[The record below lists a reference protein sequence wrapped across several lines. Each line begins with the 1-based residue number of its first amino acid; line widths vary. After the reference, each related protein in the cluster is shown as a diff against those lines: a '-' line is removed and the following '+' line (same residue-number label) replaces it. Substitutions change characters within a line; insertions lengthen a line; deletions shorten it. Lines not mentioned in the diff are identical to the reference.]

1 MLLNVTFNISRRIV
15 VVLFISPIKS
25 FGDESVIEKI
35 KKLLIEL
42 SEHPKTGTG
51 KPERLKGNLAG
62 CWSRRIS
69 GKHRM
74 VYEIDDGTVTVVV
87 LYLRGHYGDS

>member
-1 MLLNVTFNISRRIV
+1 MGKYFVDIADNAKEDMRFWHKV
-15 VVLFISPIKS
+15 
-25 FGDESVIEKI
+25 GDESVIEKI

-51 KPERLKGNLAG
+51 RPERLKGNLAG